1 MQSENAIEVRDL
13 KKKFKVFYDKGTSL
27 KERIL
32 FRKRNR
38 YEERWVLSGIS
49 FDVKKGEAIGL
60 VGHNGCGKST
70 TLKLLTRIIYP
81 DEGSIEIKG
90 RVSSMIELGAGFHPD
105 MSGRENIYIYA
116 SIFGL
121 TKKEIDE
128 RMDDIIEFSE
138 LEEFL
143 DNPVRTYSSGMYT
156 RLAFSVAINVKADVL
171 LIDEILAVGDA
182 NFQAKCFN
190 KLREIKANGT
200 TIVIVSHALSQIEQ
214 ICERSIWI
222 QDGLIKAEGTPRE
235 VHPQYMAFM
244 GQKRDEINEKAAARK
259 AEKEKQNAKAEKK
272 DEKKP
277 APKEKNNKRW
287 GNGKAEITSIRLT
300 DENGK
305 KKSTFAVGES
315 FNVEIEYDVKEEV
328 KNAVFGIGIFRSD
341 GLNCYGTNT
350 TIDKLDEFD
359 LTESGKFTIKLKN
372 VLLLPGEYTID
383 IAIECDRGTPVD
395 YYREIERFNMYS
407 VYGDVGAARIEHEW
421 VK

>member
-1 MQSENAIEVRDL
+1 MQSENAKENETENLTENAIEVRDL

-38 YEERWVLSGIS
+38 YEERWVLNGIS

-81 DEGSIEIKG
+81 DEGSIKIKG

-190 KLREIKANGT
+190 KLREIKASGT

-222 QDGLIKAEGTPRE
+222 QDGRIKAEGTPRE

-259 AEKEKQNAKAEKK
+259 AEKEKKNAENAKNEKK
-272 DEKKP
+272 DEK
-277 APKEKNNKRW
+277 
-287 GNGKAEITSIRLT
+287 
-300 DENGK
+300 
-305 KKSTFAVGES
+305 
-315 FNVEIEYDVKEEV
+315 
-328 KNAVFGIGIFRSD
+328 
-341 GLNCYGTNT
+341 
-350 TIDKLDEFD
+350 
-359 LTESGKFTIKLKN
+359 
-372 VLLLPGEYTID
+372 
-383 IAIECDRGTPVD
+383 
-395 YYREIERFNMYS
+395 
-407 VYGDVGAARIEHEW
+407 
-421 VK
+421 